1 MRRVLVFSELCEE
14 SRNPSTHFFKGEKE
28 CPPLA
33 REKGG
38 GKITSKKS
46 PDPIFQRGSKSGS
59 VILNDSEKS
68 RERFYSAITL
78 DYSLRSEWQFARS
91 TPCPRQRGIKIL
103 SPSFPNSIWE
113 GEKCRCKKGLH
124 ALFKGKIKGSSFFLI
139 LLLNQGGLGSCGKV
153 FAKALRSIFLCL

>member
-46 PDPIFQRGSKSGS
+46 PNPLFQR
-59 VILNDSEKS
+59 
-68 RERFYSAITL
+68 RERMSPAGGGKRGWKNYFKEI
-78 DYSLRSEWQFARS
+78 
-91 TPCPRQRGIKIL
+91 PR
-103 SPSFPNSIWE
+103 PNFSK
-113 GEKCRCKKGLH
+113 GE
-124 ALFKGKIKGSSFFLI
+124 
-139 LLLNQGGLGSCGKV
+139 
-153 FAKALRSIFLCL
+153 